1 MEQEKKQWGG
11 KRPGAGA
18 KVTKNR
24 PHRLTINISDKVRYI
39 LNTKGNKSDY
49 LEKLILNDSK

>member
-24 PHRLTINISDKVRYI
+24 PHRLTINISEKVLDI
-39 LNTKGNKSDY
+39 LKTKGNKSDY
-49 LEKLILNDSK
+49 LENLILNDSK

>member
-24 PHRLTINISDKVRYI
+24 PHRLTINISDNVLEIIK
-39 LNTKGNKSDY
+39 TKGNRRDY
-49 LEKLILNDSK
+49 LVSLILNDSK

>member
-11 KRPGAGA
+11 KRPGAGP
-18 KVTKNR
+18 KITKNR
-24 PHRLTINISDKVRYI
+24 PHRLTINISEKVLDI
-39 LNTKGNKSDY
+39 LKTKGNKSDY